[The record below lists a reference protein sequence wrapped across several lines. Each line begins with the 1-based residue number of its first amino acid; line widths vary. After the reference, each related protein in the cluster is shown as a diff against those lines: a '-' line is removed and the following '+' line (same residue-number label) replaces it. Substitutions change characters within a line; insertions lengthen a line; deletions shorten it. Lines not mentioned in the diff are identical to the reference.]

1 MEPKGYELL
10 KIETKIDALE
20 KELSALFADF
30 KKYESKKDIAIEN
43 PAYQKLQKMNVCCLN
58 LLETSGNILKILKK
72 ICNGLSNSLG
82 ISNPKNIHRPCKQ
95 KLA

>member
-30 KKYESKKDIAIEN
+30 KKYESKKETVIEN
-43 PAYQKLQKMNVCCLN
+43 EVYQKLEKMNVCCLN
-58 LLETSGNILKILKK
+58 LLETYREYTKDLKK
-72 ICNGLSNSLG
+72 NM
-82 ISNPKNIHRPCKQ
+82 
-95 KLA
+95 

>member
-10 KIETKIDALE
+10 KIETKIDVLE

-30 KKYESKKDIAIEN
+30 KKYESTKDMAIKN

-58 LLETSGNILKILKK
+58 LLETYREYTKNLKK
-72 ICNGLSNSLG
+72 NM
-82 ISNPKNIHRPCKQ
+82 
-95 KLA
+95 